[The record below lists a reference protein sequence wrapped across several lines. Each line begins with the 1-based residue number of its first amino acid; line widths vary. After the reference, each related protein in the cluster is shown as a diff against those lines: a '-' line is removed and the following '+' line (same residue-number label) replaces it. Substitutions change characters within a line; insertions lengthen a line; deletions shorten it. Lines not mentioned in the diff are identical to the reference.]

1 MINNQIM
8 THRMNKKLNSD
19 NKQITCR
26 NCSTTVTPLWR
37 RGVDGKHLCN
47 ACGLY
52 YKIHQKDRPH
62 ELKTDSIRSRIRTKQ
77 DVYEYS
83 GYKKNLVYSYSGGES
98 NNKYVKDSK
107 YSNKYVKDNG
117 YVNNNNK
124 YIKDN
129 NKYINNKYV
138 NNKYET
144 EYTNELQKYINECE
158 NEYDNKYELK
168 LHTYKL
174 YPPYYNNQDM
184 HSYNEYYIPSTN
196 EYSSEYD
203 VDEMKEHIAIEVLV
217 SFLKNVTKDSKID
230 ENK

>member
-1 MINNQIM
+1 M

-98 NNKYVKDSK
+98 RESNKYIKYSGDSKYIKYSGDSIKDSKNNNKYV
-107 YSNKYVKDNG
+107 
-117 YVNNNNK
+117 NNK
-124 YIKDN
+124 YI
-129 NKYINNKYV
+129 